1 VPITDS
7 ADVEAVEE
15 WLAQQEPALQLK
27 VKALDQL
34 EAQAAGLRRVAE
46 LEQMG
51 GVEAEGHQDLQAAAA
66 CDPQR
71 PGSAQVLSVV
81 VLGQVHS
88 GVEPPHSSAQ
98 TVPSVAARE
107 SCASRW

>member
-1 VPITDS
+1 MTITDS

-51 GVEAEGHQDLQAAAA
+51 GVEAEGHQDLQAAA

>member
-1 VPITDS
+1 MVG
-7 ADVEAVEE
+7 
-15 WLAQQEPALQLK
+15 QQEPALQLK

-51 GVEAEGHQDLQAAAA
+51 GVEAGGHQDLQAAAA
-66 CDPQR
+66 CDTQR

-107 SCASRW
+107 SCASGW